1 MRKKLIMLLIIGC
14 GLALLFPPLPE
25 KISLVSVFR
34 LTEKPLAITRGTY
47 SSALTV
53 NISFGDDNV
62 EQWIQTLEKPYPL
75 LLVDPD
81 WAGRFPATI
90 RLINEKSIPTGL
102 LGHEGAT
109 YEKNDQLLYEQIKQ
123 FESFFDAK
131 PLWFRTIDEVFPAS
145 LHALLW
151 KEEINALGSTVT
163 WTGGEI
169 PPTVEGDIFS
179 IPHHQKN
186 RIYLPELKRL
196 TESRDFQTIDEVL
209 FGPIGKTKKI
219 PK

>member
-1 MRKKLIMLLIIGC
+1 MCKKIMVLFILGC
-14 GLALLFPPLPE
+14 GLVLFFPTLPE
-25 KISLVSVFR
+25 KTPLTSVFR
-34 LTEKPLAITRGTY
+34 ITENPVVITRGTY

-53 NISFGDDNV
+53 NISFGDDDV
-62 EQWIQTLEKPYPL
+62 EKWIQTLKKPYPL
-75 LLVDPD
+75 LLIDPE
-81 WAGRFPATI
+81 WAGRFPETV

-102 LGHEGAT
+102 LGHEGAI
-109 YEKNDQLLYEQIKQ
+109 YEKNGQLLNEQIKQ
-123 FESFFDAK
+123 FESFFDVK
-131 PLWFRTIDEVFPAS
+131 PLWFRTIDEVFPSS

-151 KEEINALGSTVT
+151 KAEINALGSTVI
-163 WTGGEI
+163 WDGEDI
-169 PPTVEGDIFS
+169 PPTVEGEIIS

-186 RIYLPELKRL
+186 RIDLSKLKKL

>member
-1 MRKKLIMLLIIGC
+1 MRKKIMVLFILGC
-14 GLALLFPPLPE
+14 GLVLFFPPLPE
-25 KISLVSVFR
+25 KIPLTSVFR
-34 LTEKPLAITRGTY
+34 ITENPVVITRGTY

-53 NISFGDDNV
+53 NISFGDDDV
-62 EQWIQTLEKPYPL
+62 EKWIQTLEKPYPL

-81 WAGRFPATI
+81 WAGRFPETV

-109 YEKNDQLLYEQIKQ
+109 YEKNGQLLNEQIKQ
-123 FESFFDAK
+123 FESFFDVK
-131 PLWFRTIDEVFPAS
+131 PLWFRTIDEVFPSS

-151 KEEINALGSTVT
+151 KAEINALGSTVT
-163 WTGGEI
+163 WEGEDV
-169 PPTVEGDIFS
+169 PPTVEGEIIS

-186 RIYLPELKRL
+186 RIDLSKLKKL